1 MKQSRTM
8 IPRQTT
14 LCVPHFIEYAVA
26 KYDLEQEIPDGKKKQ
41 AKTQSR
47 ASSAT
52 RVQPR
57 RAAKQV
63 RKSYAESSSE
73 SGDLNDEDDEQD
85 VPASKKEKAEAAAK
99 TVQSKID
106 RVIDQLPQDRTVCI
120 FGPRPWI
127 CESCR
132 EEKAATGESQAQCD
146 KTDTDTCQPEAAM
159 EPGMGSLPDGELLLD
174 WSDVLVSSNSIFRLE
189 GHHFT
194 VDACYSPM
202 VMRL

>member
-1 MKQSRTM
+1 M

-26 KYDLEQEIPDGKKKQ
+26 KYDLEQESPDSRKKQ

-47 ASSAT
+47 ASAAT

-63 RKSYAESSSE
+63 RKSYVESSSE
-73 SGDLNDEDDEQD
+73 PEDLNDDDDEQHA
-85 VPASKKEKAEAAAK
+85 PESKIENAEAAAK
-99 TVQSKID
+99 TVQSMIG
-106 RVIDQLPQDRTVCI
+106 RVIDQLPQDKTVCT

-132 EEKAATGESQAQCD
+132 EEKATTEKSQVQYD
-146 KTDTDTCQPEAAM
+146 KTDTRQPEAAM
-159 EPGMGSLPDGELLLD
+159 ESGMGLLPDGELLLD
-174 WSDVLVSSNSIFRLE
+174 WSDVSVSSSSIFRLE
-189 GHHFT
+189 GHRFT
-194 VDACYSPM
+194 VDACWSPM
-202 VMRL
+202 VMRLQ

>member
-1 MKQSRTM
+1 M

-26 KYDLEQEIPDGKKKQ
+26 KYGLEQESPDSKKKQ

-47 ASSAT
+47 ASAAT

-63 RKSYAESSSE
+63 RKSYVESSSE
-73 SGDLNDEDDEQD
+73 PEDLNDNDNDDEQHA
-85 VPASKKEKAEAAAK
+85 PESKIEKAETVAK
-99 TVQSKID
+99 TVQSTID
-106 RVIDQLPQDRTVCI
+106 RVIDQLPQDRTGCI

-132 EEKAATGESQAQCD
+132 EEKATTGKSQVQYD
-146 KTDTDTCQPEAAM
+146 KTDTRQPEAAM
-159 EPGMGSLPDGELLLD
+159 ESGMGLLPDGELLLD
-174 WSDVLVSSNSIFRLE
+174 WSDVSVSSSSIFRLE
-189 GHHFT
+189 GHRFT
-194 VDACYSPM
+194 VDTCWSPM
-202 VMRL
+202 VMRLQ

>member
-1 MKQSRTM
+1 M

-26 KYDLEQEIPDGKKKQ
+26 TYSLEQESPDGKKKQ
-41 AKTQSR
+41 AKSQSR

-63 RKSYAESSSE
+63 RKNYVESSSE
-73 SGDLNDEDDEQD
+73 SGDLNDDDDDEQHT
-85 VPASKKEKAEAAAK
+85 PTSKKEKAEAAAK
-99 TVQSKID
+99 TVQSMLD
-106 RVIDQLPQDRTVCI
+106 RVTDQRPQDSTVCI

-132 EEKAATGESQAQCD
+132 EEKATTKKSQVQYD
-146 KTDTDTCQPEAAM
+146 KTDTARQPEAAM
-159 EPGMGSLPDGELLLD
+159 EPGMGLLPDGELLLD
-174 WSDVLVSSNSIFRLE
+174 WSDVSVSSNSIFRLE

-202 VMRL
+202 IMRLQ